1 MRSFSNGEAG
11 NGEDTVKN
19 LIAIVSGV
27 VVGLSATFSGAAV
40 GDVRLTGAGAT
51 FPAPLYKKWVVDF
64 EKVGGSPGGAS
75 VKIDY
80 NSIGS
85 GGGVKGITDKT
96 VAFGAS
102 DAPLNKKEIVAL
114 GGEENIVQVPSC
126 AGGVVPA
133 YNLPE
138 VKGNLKFT
146 GEVLARIFQ
155 GKIAKWNDPA
165 IAAIN
170 EGIKLPDLT
179 ITPAYRSDGSGTT
192 YVFTNYLATQ
202 SEEFKSSVGTGKQV
216 QWPTGQGGKGN
227 EGVAAV
233 VQQTPGAL
241 GYIEVNYANAN
252 KIAYGSV
259 KNNAGKFVKATT
271 ETISAAGAAAASKF
285 KGTVLAADIWNQ
297 PGENAYPIAAFTYLI
312 VYKDLNNLKS
322 ADEAKALGAFLG
334 WAVTGGQS
342 TAREMDYA
350 PLAPDVQ
357 KKVVDALGTI
367 TYQGKPVK

>member
-1 MRSFSNGEAG
+1 M
-11 NGEDTVKN
+11 TTLK
-19 LIAIVSGV
+19 AIVGGLV
-27 VVGLSATFSGAAV
+27 VAV
-40 GDVRLTGAGAT
+40 GVAGTALASEIRLTGAGAT

-64 EKVGGSPGGAS
+64 EKAPGGTD

-85 GGGVKGITDKT
+85 GGGIKNITDKT

-102 DAPLNKKEIVAL
+102 DAPLNAKELTDL
-114 GGEENIVQVPSC
+114 GGPEKVVQVPSC

-133 YNLPE
+133 YNLPGVTGE
-138 VKGNLKFT
+138 VKFN
-146 GEVLARIFQ
+146 GEVLAKIFM

-165 IAAIN
+165 IAALN
-170 EGIKLPDLT
+170 KDVKLPDLG
-179 ITPAYRSDGSGTT
+179 ITPAWRSDGSGTT
-192 YVFTNYLATQ
+192 YVFTSYLATQ
-202 SEEFKSSVGTGKQV
+202 SPDFKTSIGKGKQV

-233 VQQTPGAL
+233 VQQTPGSI

-259 KNNAGKFVKATT
+259 LNSAGKYVKATT
-271 ETISAAGAAAASKF
+271 ETISSAGGSAASSF

-297 PGENAYPIAAFTYLI
+297 PGDNAYPIAAFTYLI
-312 VYKDLNNLKS
+312 VYKDLNNLKTPE
-322 ADEAKALGAFLG
+322 EAKALTSFLH
-334 WAVTGGQS
+334 WAVTSGQS

-357 KKVVDALGTI
+357 KKVIEALDTI
-367 TYQGKPVK
+367 TFQGKPVK

>member
-1 MRSFSNGEAG
+1 MKR
-11 NGEDTVKN
+11 
-19 LIAIVSGV
+19 LMAIMAGV
-27 VVGLSATFSGAAV
+27 VVGVGLTAASQASAES
-40 GDVRLTGAGAT
+40 DVRLTGAGAT

-64 EKVGGSPGGAS
+64 EKAPGGQNAR
-75 VKIDY
+75 IDY

-102 DAPLNKKEIVAL
+102 DAPLNKKEIAAL
-114 GGEENIVQVPSC
+114 GGPEAIVQVPSC
-126 AGGVVPA
+126 AGAVVPA
-133 YNLPE
+133 FNLPGVTGE
-138 VKGNLKFT
+138 VKFT
-146 GEVLARIFQ
+146 GELMAKIFQ

-165 IAAIN
+165 IEHLN
-170 EGIKLPDLT
+170 PGIKFPNLN
-179 ITPAYRSDGSGTT
+179 ITPAWRSDGSGTN

-202 SEEFKSSVGTGKQV
+202 SEDFKSTIGTGKQV

-227 EGVAAV
+227 EGVAAI

-259 KNNAGKFVKATT
+259 KNRAGKFVKATT
-271 ETISAAGAAAASKF
+271 DAVSAAGSAAAAHF
-285 KGTVLAADIWNQ
+285 KGTVLAADLWNQ
-297 PGENAYPIAAFTYLI
+297 PGEDAYPIAAFTYLI

-322 ADEAKALGAFLG
+322 MDEAKALTTFLH
-334 WAVTGGQS
+334 WAVTSGQS
-342 TAREMDYA
+342 TARELDYA
-350 PLAPDVQ
+350 PLSPEVQ
-357 KKVVDALGTI
+357 KKVIEALDTI